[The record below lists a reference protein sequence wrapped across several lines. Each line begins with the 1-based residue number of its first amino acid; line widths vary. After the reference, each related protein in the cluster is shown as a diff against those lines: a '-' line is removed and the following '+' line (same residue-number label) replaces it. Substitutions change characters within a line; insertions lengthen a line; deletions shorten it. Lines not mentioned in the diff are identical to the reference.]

1 MGPGRPPR
9 GSTRMSR
16 MLRVRLTEDE
26 WNELAKLAS
35 TDGLSVSE
43 YARRKSLGCAEKR
56 GET

>member
-1 MGPGRPPR
+1 
-9 GSTRMSR
+9 